1 LIKFVIIFSIAG
13 LAVILFLF
21 TRNTLNIKPHFLIRA
36 LAIISILGG
45 VIMTWYA
52 VGIFESVWQKKQWP
66 VASGVIV
73 SSIVVGEKRAFQPQ
87 ITYRF
92 FIGSMAYENK
102 TDLHMSGFGNKRA
115 RRDNAKR
122 VAGEYPTNK
131 QVTVYYN
138 PVNPGESYLRFGPY
152 WSDYMKL
159 MVGVFMLFSGFYFSL
174 LLMRGKSNS
183 VLNH

>member
-1 LIKFVIIFSIAG
+1 MIKIFTIIGLFIITVFIYQATKNKIRIKSIPIIRG
-13 LAVILFLF
+13 VSVILV
-21 TRNTLNIKPHFLIRA
+21 
-36 LAIISILGG
+36 LGG
-45 VIMTWYA
+45 LIMTWYA

-73 SSIVVGEKRAFQPQ
+73 NSNVVGEKRAFQPQ

-92 FIGSMAYENK
+92 FVDSMAYENK

-122 VAGEYPTNK
+122 VAGEYPIK
-131 QVTVYYN
+131 RQVSVHYN
-138 PVNPGESYLRFGPY
+138 PANPRESFLRFGPY

-159 MVGVFMLFSGFYFSL
+159 MVGVLMLVCGFYFMLFL
-174 LLMRGKSNS
+174 LRGKSNS